1 MLSNIEAIE
10 NHRGLSRSKSR
21 SYETKT
27 VHPLIVEEAIKEGWS
42 IDRKNNKSV
51 RIKRQKSH
59 NQSLK
64 DRVWY
69 LLYKMEFSFISGQ
82 RGSLLDLNKGEDG
95 PKTQIDVVGID
106 NEIAIAIECKSA
118 EKSAKRPQF
127 LEELGKH
134 ALIRER
140 FINSVNDQFKIGHK
154 RQSVLAMFTNNIILS
169 DNDKARAKDASVV
182 IFDEKDLTYYESLV
196 SHLGPAAKYQFL
208 ADMIPGKT
216 VPGLTI
222 RLPAVKSKMGGTS
235 CYTFSISPEYLLK
248 ISYVSHRS
256 KGKAS
261 DVNTYQRMI
270 SKSRL
275 SRIKQYI
282 SNEGIF
288 PTNIVLNLEKK
299 GVRFEKTH
307 QESDTKYDGEN
318 GISGWLEIKPAYK
331 SAWIIDGQHRLFAY
345 SGHPK
350 AAKSQ
355 LSILAF
361 EGLLPSKQAELFID
375 INAKQ
380 KSIKQSLLQE
390 LYAELHW
397 DAEEPEVRVRAI
409 VSKAI
414 QDLDISTDSALYQR
428 IQLSDSIKDTK
439 RCISL
444 TSVFSALDKMG
455 FYITKEKSG
464 HIVEYGPLWAGENEK
479 TLKRTIYILKNWLN
493 SIQAGAPDWW
503 NKGSDD
509 GGGLAMNDGITTC
522 INILRSVFVHLD
534 SGGKK
539 LVQLDDEDLFLCI
552 KPYAESLGAYFGS
565 LSEADRKRFRDLRGI
580 QGQTTR
586 TRRCQQAIH
595 SIINAFNPPG
605 LEEFLALEKAE
616 TNKKAKD
623 IVDRMETS
631 LQKLIMEELHR
642 EFGEEEAQWWML
654 GVPKTVRLKVSQRFE
669 EEEGKRGGKE
679 YYFDLIDYRQIAISN
694 WELFESLLAY
704 GKSGNKEK
712 RTSWMSL
719 LNENRKIVSHASS
732 AVTLS
737 VEELSQLE
745 ALDEWLAGKISGTI
759 ADGSIA
765 MELERTEQDEIS

>member
-1 MLSNIEAIE
+1 MLNNMNVIESL
-10 NHRGLSRSKSR
+10 RGLSRSKGR

-27 VHPLIVEEAIKEGWS
+27 VHPLIVEESIKDGWV
-42 IDRKNNKSV
+42 IDKRNAKSV
-51 RIKRQKSH
+51 RMKRLKSH
-59 NQSLK
+59 NQNLE

-69 LLYKMEFSFISGQ
+69 LLYKMEFSNMSGQ
-82 RGSLLDLNKGEDG
+82 KGCYLDLNTKEENG
-95 PKTQIDVVGID
+95 PKTQIDIVGID
-106 NEIAIAIECKSA
+106 NEIAIAIECKSS
-118 EKSAKRPQF
+118 EKSSKRPQF
-127 LEELGKH
+127 QEELGKH

-140 FINSVNDQFKIGHK
+140 FINSVNEQFKAQYK
-154 RQSVLAMFTNNIILS
+154 RQAVLAMFTNNISLS
-169 DNDKARAKDASVV
+169 DNDKARAKEASVV
-182 IFDEKDLTYYESLV
+182 LFDEKDLTYYESLV

-222 RLPAVKSKMGGTS
+222 RVPAVKTKMGGTS

-270 SKSRL
+270 SKTRL
-275 SRIKQYI
+275 NKIKQYI
-282 SNEGIF
+282 TNDGIF

-299 GVRFEKTH
+299 GVRFERTH
-307 QESDTKYDGEN
+307 QECDENYGTEN
-318 GISGWLEIKPAYK
+318 GISGWLEIRPAYK

-345 SGHPK
+345 SGHPR

-380 KSIKQSLLQE
+380 KSVKQSLLQE

-414 QDLDISTDSALYQR
+414 QDLDNTSDSALYQR

-455 FYITKEKSG
+455 FYILKEKSG

-479 TLKRTIYILKNWLN
+479 TLKRTIYILKHWLN
-493 SIQAGAPDWW
+493 TIQEGATDWW
-503 NKGSDD
+503 NKGSDE

-522 INILRSVFVHLD
+522 INILRSVFTHLD
-534 SGGKK
+534 SSGKK
-539 LVQLDDEDLFLCI
+539 LVQLDDQDLFQCI
-552 KPYAESLGAYFGS
+552 KPYAEALGIFFGS
-565 LSEADRKRFRDLRGI
+565 LSDAERKRFRDLRGI

-595 SIINAFNPPG
+595 CTIGPFNPPG
-605 LEEFLALEKAE
+605 LEEFLSLEKAE

-631 LQKLIMEELHR
+631 LQKVIMEELHR
-642 EFGEEEAQWWML
+642 EFGTDESQWWML

-679 YYFDLIDYRQIAISN
+679 YYFDLIDYRQIATSN
-694 WELFESLLAY
+694 WELFEPLLAY
-704 GKSGNKEK
+704 GKNGNKEK
-712 RTSWMSL
+712 RTVWMNI
-719 LNENRKIVSHASS
+719 LNDKRKIVSHASS

-745 ALDEWLAGKISGTI
+745 EFDQWLSGKI
-759 ADGSIA
+759 AGSPV
-765 MELERTEQDEIS
+765 DESSSIENIET